1 MGEHFLC
8 RIAIVDRAAH
18 WHCRERL
25 RGNCMSLWRRLIACG
40 LSLYILIATLWG
52 QAFWPAAALS
62 GGVAQADS
70 LRPMV
75 NLLAMKPKLREANQR
90 SPAGYQPAPQ
100 AQRESHALTAVELF
114 VNRGAANAR

>member
-1 MGEHFLC
+1 MPN
-8 RIAIVDRAAH
+8 RDRRSSCTLALSRALTWKLH
-18 WHCRERL
+18 ELVAQADSLRL
-25 RGNCMSLWRRLIACG
+25 EFVH
-40 LSLYILIATLWG
+40 LIATLWG